1 VAGLI
6 FKKSLVWHVAYS
18 ATLTL
23 GFLGGVAMVTA
34 IGLVTFTLYMV
45 TSAAHLLSLPGM
57 AVLSCAL
64 VLLARDELSDSWD
77 AFIWQKLKIAAITS
91 CIHGRFTYQSGW
103 LIAEMDTP
111 QKAAFMRFIAR
122 LTHSKKPTRVVRVLS
137 DDGEVFIV
145 GWDVRPM
152 PMRADGRISHP
163 NGQVFRFEKHLFD

>member
-18 ATLTL
+18 AILTA
-23 GFLGGVAMVTA
+23 GIFGGVAMVTA
-34 IGLVTFTLYMV
+34 IGLVTFTLYIV

-64 VLLARDELSDSWD
+64 VLLARDELSGSWD
-77 AFIWQKLKIAAITS
+77 AFIWQKLKIATIKS
-91 CIHGRFTYQSGW
+91 CIRGSFTYQSGW

-122 LTHSKKPTRVVRVLS
+122 LTHSKKPIRVVKVKS

-152 PMRADGRISHP
+152 PMRADGAISHP
-163 NGQVFRFEKHLFD
+163 SGQSYRFEKHLFD